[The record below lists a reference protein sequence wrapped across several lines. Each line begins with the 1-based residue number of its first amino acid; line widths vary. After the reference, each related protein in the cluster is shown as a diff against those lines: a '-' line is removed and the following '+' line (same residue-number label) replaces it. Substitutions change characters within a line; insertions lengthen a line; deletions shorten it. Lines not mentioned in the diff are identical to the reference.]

1 MFISKTN
8 SANNNRESAGGNPT
22 SAEKL
27 IIGLPAGSLK
37 EATLALFRR
46 AGFRISVEDRSYSPS
61 IDDSEIECLLIRAQ
75 EIPIYVEQGILDL
88 GITGNDWIQEMGAE
102 VIELGELIYSK
113 KGFNPV
119 SLCLAVPENSP
130 IKTIEGLEGKRIA
143 TELVSVTKKYL
154 EKNNVRASVEFS
166 WGATESKPPRLC
178 DAIAE
183 LVDSGKSLQ
192 ANNLKIIGV
201 IMESTTR
208 LITNRSARQNK
219 WKREKMENIALLLK
233 GALAA
238 ENMVGLKMNSQKK
251 NLRALISALP
261 PSNKPTVADLSE
273 KGWVALEAI
282 LEENEV
288 KKLIPLF
295 KKIGAEK
302 IVEYPLNKIIV

>member
-1 MFISKTN
+1 MTNKSK
-8 SANNNRESAGGNPT
+8 S
-22 SAEKL
+22 EKL

-37 EATLALFRR
+37 EATLALFRK
-46 AGFRISVEDRSYSPS
+46 AGFRISLEDRSYSPS
-61 IDDSEIECLLIRAQ
+61 IDDPEIECLLIRAQ
-75 EIPIYVEQGILDL
+75 EIPIYVEQGVLDF
-88 GITGNDWIQEMGAE
+88 GITGSDWIRERNAG
-102 VIELGELIYSK
+102 VIELDELMYSK

-130 IKTIEGLEGKRIA
+130 IKTIRDLNGKRIA
-143 TELVSVTKKYL
+143 TELVNVTKKYL

-219 WKREKMENIALLLK
+219 WKREKMANIALLLK
-233 GALAA
+233 GALVA

-251 NLRALISALP
+251 NLRALIDTLP
-261 PSNKPTVADLSE
+261 LSSKPTVSGLSK

-288 KKLIPLF
+288 KKLIPIF

-302 IVEYPLNKIIV
+302 IVEYPLNKIID